1 MQYPG
6 FKQIINKPGHT
17 EEVMKV
23 EETKTTTWWFRENEI
38 CEKNFTMINY
48 ASHINDSNLS
58 IEIIRLCRSVVNYFI
73 IPANTATLYQSAN

>member
-23 EETKTTTWWFRENEI
+23 EETKTI
-38 CEKNFTMINY
+38 QPD
-48 ASHINDSNLS
+48 DSV
-58 IEIIRLCRSVVNYFI
+58 RMK
-73 IPANTATLYQSAN
+73 SAKKILP